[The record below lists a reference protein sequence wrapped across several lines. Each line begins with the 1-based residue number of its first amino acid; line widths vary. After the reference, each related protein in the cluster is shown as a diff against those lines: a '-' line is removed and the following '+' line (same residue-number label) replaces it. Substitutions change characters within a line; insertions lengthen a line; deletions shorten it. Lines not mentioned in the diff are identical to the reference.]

1 LPKAETLEDRVA
13 KLEADL
19 SDVLARV
26 ATDEPFTVYAVVNPA
41 DAVMGGRPS
50 DCDEVLA
57 LFATEALAKME
68 IASRC
73 EPWLVVKAMTVETEV
88 AE

>member
-1 LPKAETLEDRVA
+1 VSNWTLPKAETLEARVA

-26 ATDEPFTVYAVVNPA
+26 ATDEPFTVYAV
-41 DAVMGGRPS
+41 S
-50 DCDEVLA
+50 DCDDVLA

-68 IASRC
+68 IASRA

-88 AE
+88 GE